1 MRSLCMTLSAAI
13 LATITFSADKPN
25 ILFLMC
31 DSMDGR
37 NMDPTAHQYPLM
49 NMPNLRAL
57 AESGSVFT
65 RHYASSPQCVP
76 GRTTLFSGRRI
87 DQSGGYNNGMGW
99 GMTTN
104 GEQVDPECKK
114 YYNEATCKRFGKMQ
128 IFNYTI
134 FEAMKDNG
142 YDVYLYG
149 KVDVGAGVIEAGPYY
164 DNQTNATAAGFH
176 NGPNTGSGIPI
187 ETRSANIQRPTKGV
201 PKADDTDNNVKHVD
215 WEIVGTCLDRLN
227 EIKKSKSTKPWFMYC
242 SINIPHP
249 AYNTNATWLSSVD
262 INNIP
267 LPIWLNESEFHPAD
281 KYQSISKN
289 VWGNFS
295 NQAIQ
300 NVVATYYAMNV
311 ETDWLLGNVLN
322 TSYSLGWNESNTI
335 IIFTSDHGDMHME
348 HRQQLKN
355 SMYEGS
361 ARIPLFV
368 TGPNIKKKNVI
379 RNVTATIDILPTLIE
394 FGGGTVPSFI
404 SGYSLTKML
413 DENDI
418 YGEGVQHP
426 DFITSQYH
434 SNMGNTG
441 SFMVRQGKWKYITFG
456 HFLKAFENY

>member
-1 MRSLCMTLSAAI
+1 MFPFSMLVLVLMDTIYAANQ
-13 LATITFSADKPN
+13 PN

-37 NMDPTAHQYPLM
+37 NMDPTALQYPLM
-49 NMPNLRAL
+49 NMPNLRHL
-57 AESGSVFT
+57 AEKGSVFT
-65 RHYASSPQCVP
+65 RHYCSSPQCVP
-76 GRTTLFSGRRI
+76 GRTALFSGRRT
-87 DQSGGYNNGMGW
+87 DQQKGFNNGMGW
-99 GMTTN
+99 AMK
-104 GEQVDPECKK
+104 VDGITLDPSCLKL
-114 YYNEATCKRFGKMQ
+114 YNQATCERWGKLQ
-128 IFNYTI
+128 GINYTLFDGLESI
-134 FEAMKDNG
+134 G
-142 YDVYLYG
+142 YNVYLYG
-149 KVDVGAGVIEAGPYY
+149 KVDVGAGIIETPG
-164 DNQTNATAAGFH
+164 QGNASVAGFH
-176 NGPNTGSGIPI
+176 SGPYIGTV
-187 ETRSANIQRPTKGV
+187 TRSANINRPTKSV
-201 PKADDTDNNVKHVD
+201 PIANENDNNVHPEDFLIVD
-215 WEIVGTCLDRLN
+215 NCTAKLH
-227 EIKKSKSTKPWFMYC
+227 EIKESNSTKPWFMYC